1 VDLGFADLKN
11 HHKDISMNSFHPIPA
26 RSSRRFQVFLICL
39 LLPAI
44 MTGCV
49 LLNHDKTPNVVEI
62 IYTAESG
69 SIQPELQWFER
80 YTIFR
85 NTAMSSVMFDRTG
98 KMNRTQVNQGGWVLK
113 PDLQAHDK
121 LFASL
126 DALDQHTIQPVEPQE
141 IPDGAGTERYEL
153 KYSDGSTF
161 SLDYTP
167 GMKYINGDL
176 VTGPVQEFIESLPMP
191 DDAKARFTFDE

>member
-1 VDLGFADLKN
+1 MRSRFLKVDSARFLTQRLKLF
-11 HHKDISMNSFHPIPA
+11 I
-26 RSSRRFQVFLICL
+26 L
-39 LLPAI
+39 LLLTAFLS
-44 MTGCV
+44 GCV
-49 LLNHDKTPNVVEI
+49 LLSHDRTPYVVEI

-85 NTAMSSVMFDRTG
+85 NTAMSSVVFDRTG
-98 KMNRTQVNQGGWVLK
+98 KVNGTQVNQGGWVIK

-126 DALDQHTIQPVEPQE
+126 DALDLNAIQPVEPQD

-167 GMKYINGDL
+167 GVQYTHGDL
-176 VTGPVQEFIESLPMP
+176 VTGPVQEFVESLKLP
-191 DDAKARFTFDE
+191 DDALARFTFDE